1 MGHSHL
7 KLNKVKK
14 SIILCSVLL
23 LLVLIGGLAVFYTRG
38 NNVDPQGCS
47 FTESARELRNPGR
60 GYYNIYLFEITDE
73 EVNYRQLVDSLYQ
86 KDKDTSLT
94 LIEINLQEY
103 REREISKAGLINI
116 DALFHALKRTDKQL
130 IVRFLYDWA
139 GENEKYEPE
148 SLELIKVHIGQLKKI
163 INKHSD
169 QIFMLQGVLVGN
181 WGEMNGTRYSSNAEL
196 RELVLCQAEELD
208 SSIYLSVRMPSQWRG
223 ITRIKEPHRENL
235 MEDPLAARL
244 GLYNDGM
251 LGNESDYGTYG
262 TKEAGGEGRLRREDE
277 LSFQN
282 ELCRYVPNG
291 GEAINDNSYNDFK
304 NAIRD
309 LGIMHVTYLNKGHDE
324 KVLEKW
330 KNTKVTG
337 GGCFHGKDQMIKLFY
352 LGRCEHTAWGLIKY
366 GIEALLLLWQDTFI
380 GWNRG
385 ICRGSPFCER
395 AYGILIFPG
404 CLIVCQLKPFSPL
417 GRRVRPPGVQCKYP
431 IQLFLVGPVKA
442 LFTESFLQEAGSG
455 FGAVFIISIG
465 YKSLYHGF
473 DIVKDFIGGNPFCNA
488 DSKGGLYPQ
497 SSGCVDI
504 EGSVGISRKPQ
515 IAEGG
520 MGLIFGHGRKTN
532 L

>member
-1 MGHSHL
+1 MNKQRLPRSMGHSHL

-23 LLVLIGGLAVFYTRG
+23 LLLLIGGLAVFYTRG

-223 ITRIKEPHRENL
+223 ITRIKEPLRENL

-330 KNTKVTG
+330 KNAKVTG
-337 GGCFHGKDQMIKLFY
+337 GGCFHGMDGYTYIERHLGYRLLITGTDFYHSSFANRLAVSVNMKNVGFAPLYEETEAKLVFY
-352 LGRCEHTAWGLIKY
+352 NKEDKEHPAYIMRGDLRGLVGGSDCGEELTLRADVPLKELGRSGYILYFYIMSSRTGEHILLANEQDE
-366 GIEALLLLWQDTFI
+366 EAFGEEESGYRI
-380 GWNRG
+380 G
-385 ICRGSPFCER
+385 
-395 AYGILIFPG
+395 
-404 CLIVCQLKPFSPL
+404 
-417 GRRVRPPGVQCKYP
+417 
-431 IQLFLVGPVKA
+431 
-442 LFTESFLQEAGSG
+442 T
-455 FGAVFIISIG
+455 ISI
-465 YKSLYHGF
+465 Y
-473 DIVKDFIGGNPFCNA
+473 
-488 DSKGGLYPQ
+488 
-497 SSGCVDI
+497 
-504 EGSVGISRKPQ
+504 
-515 IAEGG
+515 
-520 MGLIFGHGRKTN
+520 
-532 L
+532 

>member
-1 MGHSHL
+1 MNKQRLPRSMGHSHI

-38 NNVDPQGCS
+38 NNVETEGCI

-73 EVNYRQLVDSLYQ
+73 EVNYSQLVDSLYQ

-139 GENEKYEPE
+139 GQNELYEPE

-169 QIFMLQGVLVGN
+169 QIFILQGVLVGN

-196 RELVLCQAEELD
+196 RELVLCQAEALD

-337 GGCFHGKDQMIKLFY
+337 GGCFHGMDGYTYIERHLGYRLLITGTDFYHSSFANRLAVSVNMKNVGFAPLYEETEAKLVFY
-352 LGRCEHTAWGLIKY
+352 NKEDKEHPAYIM
-366 GIEALLLLWQDTFI
+366 
-380 GWNRG
+380 RG
-385 ICRGSPFCER
+385 DLRG
-395 AYGILIFPG
+395 
-404 CLIVCQLKPFSPL
+404 
-417 GRRVRPPGVQCKYP
+417 
-431 IQLFLVGPVKA
+431 LVGGSDCGEELTLRADIPLKELQRSGYILYFYIVSQKTGEHILLA
-442 LFTESFLQEAGSG
+442 NEQDEETFGDEESGYRVG
-455 FGAVFIISIG
+455 TISI
-465 YKSLYHGF
+465 Y
-473 DIVKDFIGGNPFCNA
+473 
-488 DSKGGLYPQ
+488 
-497 SSGCVDI
+497 
-504 EGSVGISRKPQ
+504 
-515 IAEGG
+515 
-520 MGLIFGHGRKTN
+520 
-532 L
+532 

>member
-1 MGHSHL
+1 MGHSHI

-38 NNVDPQGCS
+38 NNVETEGCI

-139 GENEKYEPE
+139 GQNELYEPE

-169 QIFMLQGVLVGN
+169 QIFILQGVLVGN

-196 RELVLCQAEELD
+196 RELVLCQAEALD

-337 GGCFHGKDQMIKLFY
+337 GGCFHGMDGYTYIERHLGYRLLITGTDFYHSSFANRLAVSVNMKNVGFAPLYEETEAKLVFY
-352 LGRCEHTAWGLIKY
+352 NKEDKEHPAYIM
-366 GIEALLLLWQDTFI
+366 
-380 GWNRG
+380 RG
-385 ICRGSPFCER
+385 DLRG
-395 AYGILIFPG
+395 
-404 CLIVCQLKPFSPL
+404 
-417 GRRVRPPGVQCKYP
+417 
-431 IQLFLVGPVKA
+431 LVGGSDCGEELTLRADIPLKELQRSGYILYFYIVSQKTGEHILLA
-442 LFTESFLQEAGSG
+442 NEQDEETFGDEESGYRVG
-455 FGAVFIISIG
+455 TISI
-465 YKSLYHGF
+465 Y
-473 DIVKDFIGGNPFCNA
+473 
-488 DSKGGLYPQ
+488 
-497 SSGCVDI
+497 
-504 EGSVGISRKPQ
+504 
-515 IAEGG
+515 
-520 MGLIFGHGRKTN
+520 
-532 L
+532 

>member
-1 MGHSHL
+1 MSHSHL

-23 LLVLIGGLAVFYTRG
+23 LLVLSGGLAVLYTRG

-196 RELVLCQAEELD
+196 RELVLCQAEALD

-337 GGCFHGKDQMIKLFY
+337 GGCFHGMDGYTYIERHLGYRLLITGTDFYHSSFANRLAVSVNMKNVGFAPLYEETEAKLVFY
-352 LGRCEHTAWGLIKY
+352 NKEDKEHPAYIM
-366 GIEALLLLWQDTFI
+366 
-380 GWNRG
+380 RG
-385 ICRGSPFCER
+385 DLRG
-395 AYGILIFPG
+395 
-404 CLIVCQLKPFSPL
+404 
-417 GRRVRPPGVQCKYP
+417 
-431 IQLFLVGPVKA
+431 LVGGSDCGEELTLRADVPLKEFQRSGYILYFYIVSHKTGEHILLA
-442 LFTESFLQEAGSG
+442 NEQDEEAFGEEESGYRIG
-455 FGAVFIISIG
+455 TISI
-465 YKSLYHGF
+465 Y
-473 DIVKDFIGGNPFCNA
+473 
-488 DSKGGLYPQ
+488 
-497 SSGCVDI
+497 
-504 EGSVGISRKPQ
+504 
-515 IAEGG
+515 
-520 MGLIFGHGRKTN
+520 
-532 L
+532 

>member
-1 MGHSHL
+1 MNKQRLPRSMGHSHI

-38 NNVDPQGCS
+38 NNVETEGCI

-139 GENEKYEPE
+139 GQNELYEPE

-169 QIFMLQGVLVGN
+169 QIFILQGVLVGN

-196 RELVLCQAEELD
+196 RELVLCQAEALD

-337 GGCFHGKDQMIKLFY
+337 GGCFHGMDGYTYIERHLGYRLLITGTDFYHSSFANRLAVSVNMKNVGFAPLYEETEAKLVFY
-352 LGRCEHTAWGLIKY
+352 NKEDKEHPAYIM
-366 GIEALLLLWQDTFI
+366 
-380 GWNRG
+380 RG
-385 ICRGSPFCER
+385 DLRG
-395 AYGILIFPG
+395 
-404 CLIVCQLKPFSPL
+404 
-417 GRRVRPPGVQCKYP
+417 
-431 IQLFLVGPVKA
+431 LVGGSDCGEELTLRADIPLKELQRSGYILYFYIVSQKTGEHILLA
-442 LFTESFLQEAGSG
+442 NEQDEETFGDEESGYRVG
-455 FGAVFIISIG
+455 TISI
-465 YKSLYHGF
+465 Y
-473 DIVKDFIGGNPFCNA
+473 
-488 DSKGGLYPQ
+488 
-497 SSGCVDI
+497 
-504 EGSVGISRKPQ
+504 
-515 IAEGG
+515 
-520 MGLIFGHGRKTN
+520 
-532 L
+532 